1 MFQRRSLRTAP
12 RARSLVAGAAVA
24 AAAVMGGGVVVAVT
38 APGAVVADDL
48 RLTQNAQGDA
58 APEMRVG
65 TPVALD
71 LEPVVAGAAGGAV
84 PDGTTVTVT
93 GLPDGLT
100 QDGWIISGTPTRAG
114 TYDLLVT
121 VTNGQATRSEAV
133 SVTVADAAGAGA
145 PAADRVGVTAADDD
159 EGAAA
164 DGEGAGDGASGADG
178 GATGDDETAPGEDG
192 TLPGEDETLPGD
204 EAAPGV
210 TTPDLCA
217 AFGGEGAA
225 DGSSLATGLL
235 PLLGEEGESV
245 PVGLL
250 TVVADAL
257 VRMLPAVLGDTGSLS
272 QAVCTLQPLLSG
284 SGEAARGDATADG
297 AGGAAAE
304 GPTGAATTDGAT
316 TGAGAEATPTAL
328 LGFLGAAGGSL
339 GE

>member
-1 MFQRRSLRTAP
+1 MFQRRSPRTAP
-12 RARSLVAGAAVA
+12 RARSMVAGAAVA

-48 RLTQNAQGDA
+48 RLAQNAQGDA

-65 TPVALD
+65 TPVVLD

-121 VTNGQATRSEAV
+121 VTSGQETRSEAV
-133 SVTVADAAGAGA
+133 SVTVAEAAGGGS
-145 PAADRVGVTAADDD
+145 PAADRVG
-159 EGAAA
+159 AAA
-164 DGEGAGDGASGADG
+164 DGEGVGDGASGAGDGASGADG
-178 GATGDDETAPGEDG
+178 GATGDGETLPGEDG
-192 TLPGEDETLPGD
+192 T
-204 EAAPGV
+204 APGV

-225 DGSSLATGLL
+225 DGSSLAAGLL

-272 QAVCTLQPLLSG
+272 RAVCTLQPVLSG
-284 SGEAARGDATADG
+284 SGEAAQGDATADG
-297 AGGAAAE
+297 AGGAGAE
-304 GPTGAATTDGAT
+304 GAAGAATTGGAT
-316 TGAGAEATPTAL
+316 TGAGAESAPTAL
-328 LGFLGAAGGSL
+328 LGLLGTAGGSL